1 MWATSVPVLV
11 FLGLCVLDLGPMYAT
26 DVVRRQTTSS
36 PNAPARVAGHN
47 NNSYTEDHGLEYD
60 CYLQRVTGGCG
71 MNNKHAHC
79 DYLLP

>member
-60 CYLQRVTGGCG
+60 CYLQRVTHGRLR
-71 MNNKHAHC
+71 NEQQART
-79 DYLLP
+79 L